1 MNTSLI
7 SLLCILQDAKTSS
20 SKEVSVSALDEIHC
34 IRQDIGYLLDKE
46 IHEAVSLYQEEYET
60 WLDSLETQD
69 QDKDE
74 WINSSSVPFDG
85 TIPF

>member
-7 SLLCILQDAKTSS
+7 SLLCILQDAK
-20 SKEVSVSALDEIHC
+20 EAQLPVEFDA
-34 IRQDIGYLLDKE
+34 IRNELHYRLDKE
-46 IHEAVSLYQEEYET
+46 IHEAVSLYSEEYET

-74 WINSSSVPFDG
+74 WINPSSIPFDG